1 MGDAAAHWNRIRHI
15 LAEATELTAGE
26 RGRFLARACAG
37 DAELRRDVDALLE
50 STLGAER
57 FLEDLAGRAGLP
69 FAGPEHEPPAG
80 LRRIGAYRLLRR
92 IGEGG
97 MGAVYLA
104 DRADGEFHM
113 RVAVK
118 LLPGGLSTDVMQRRF
133 AVERRILARLAH
145 PGIGRLLDGGVTE
158 DGVPF
163 LVMEYAA
170 GVPIDSYCDDN
181 GLDIDARLSL
191 FLEVCDAVDFAHSH
205 EIVHRDL
212 KPSNILVSADGQVKL
227 LDFGIA
233 KVLDGDSGSD
243 STMTTWGGAPLTP
256 LYASPEQIRGEA
268 AGYGSDV
275 YQLGALLYLLLTGRL
290 PTDPVD
296 SGSWAELARAV
307 ASRRVIPASSA
318 AGMPGQGRRGQVA
331 STPEQRA
338 RARRTGVGLL
348 RSRLAGEIDAIL
360 LKALRDDPLR
370 RYRSVAAL
378 AREIRRNRDGHPV
391 AASLE
396 VHVRPGS
403 RKRVEPSPPR
413 ASEPWSGPPA
423 APAIRSDHVAVL
435 PFAGAETGALS
446 YLRHGLVSLLA
457 AALDDSGVISSIE
470 PTAILAALTPPDD
483 ERADAIAPPALAE
496 QLGAGLYVLGD
507 VVEAGDIVRISA
519 SLYDLGGD
527 REPRVTAIA
536 EGSPDQVFELVDA
549 LAVDILC
556 AVAPSHSGDLARTA
570 ARTTSLAGLKL
581 FLRGEQALHAGAF
594 FAAADAYQRAV
605 EADPGFALGYY
616 RLAIAAYWAH
626 NLGLTRRFAAEAA
639 ARSDRLPV
647 RERRLLAT
655 LELYLDGRASAAEAG
670 YRQLLN
676 EDPGDLEA
684 AFLMGTLLFFHN
696 ALRGRSHAEARPYF
710 ERVLAGEPGHILS
723 LLYLSTIV
731 ARAGDL
737 RALDRL
743 TDRLLEVYPEGG
755 VPAYPIVARAQRA
768 FAGQSVLARDRAVEE
783 VRMAG
788 SLAAITASNVVVF
801 SHTDL
806 SGAERIVQLLATE
819 SEPPEVRATGHL
831 LRAHLELGGGRIDA
845 AEAELDLAQGL
856 GSAEALEFRALF
868 ALAPFLSPGRPRL
881 EALRAALLDRDRAEP
896 ADAPP
901 PIPHFAPHHGVHAH
915 AQLYLLGLVDARL
928 GEHDTALERA
938 EGLAAAAS
946 SSDDVALRS
955 FAETI
960 RAEVAACREGP
971 AAALAILEAHE
982 LGTSVERALSS
993 SLYAHGHARLNR
1005 ADLLLANGRGDE
1017 ALAWY
1022 RTFGDNSLHDAIYLA
1037 PAQLRQAEILQSRG
1051 DTTGAALHYRR
1062 FLDLW
1067 RTCDPALE
1075 PTTAAAG
1082 RALARLSA
1090 APAPSPGD

>member
-1 MGDAAAHWNRIRHI
+1 MGDPAAHWNRIRHI
-15 LAEATELTAGE
+15 LAEAMELAPVE

-37 DAELRRDVDALLE
+37 DADLRRDVDVLLE
-50 STLGAER
+50 SSVGAEG
-57 FLEDLAGRAGLP
+57 FLEELAGRAGLP
-69 FAGPEHEPPAG
+69 FAGPEHAPPAG
-80 LRRIGAYRLLRR
+80 LRRVGAYRLLRR

-104 DRADGEFHM
+104 DRADGEFEM

-118 LLPGGLSTDVMQRRF
+118 LLPTGLHTDVMQRRF
-133 AVERRILARLAH
+133 AAERRILARLAH

-158 DGVPF
+158 DGIPF

-181 GLDIDARLSL
+181 LLDIDARVSL
-191 FLEVCDAVDFAHSH
+191 FLEVCDAVEFAHSH
-205 EIVHRDL
+205 EVVHRDL
-212 KPSNILVSADGQVKL
+212 KPTNILVSADGQVKL

-233 KVLDGDSGSD
+233 KVLAGDAGPD
-243 STMTTWGGAPLTP
+243 STLTTWGGAPLTP
-256 LYASPEQIRGEA
+256 LFASPEQIKGEP
-268 AGYGSDV
+268 AGFGSDV
-275 YQLGALLYLLLTGRL
+275 YQLAALLYLLLTGRL

-307 ASRRVIPASSA
+307 ASRRIIPASSA
-318 AGMPGQGRRGQVA
+318 AGMPGQGRRGLA
-331 STPEQRA
+331 GPTPEQRA
-338 RARRTGVGLL
+338 RARRTGVAAL

-360 LKALRDDPLR
+360 LKALRDDPTR

-378 AREIRRNRDGHPV
+378 AGEIRRNRDGHPV

-396 VHVRPGS
+396 VHVRPTPL
-403 RKRVEPSPPR
+403 KRVEPTPSR
-413 ASEPWSGPPA
+413 TPA
-423 APAIRSDHVAVL
+423 PERTVPIAPSIRTDHVAVL
-435 PFAGAETGALS
+435 PFAGASNEALS

-470 PTAILAALTPPDD
+470 PTAILAALPPADTD
-483 ERADAIAPPALAE
+483 VADAAAASAQAE
-496 QLGAGLYVLGD
+496 QLGAGLYVLGE
-507 VVEAGDIVRISA
+507 VVEVGELVRISA
-519 SLYDLGGD
+519 SLHDVGDD
-527 REPRVTAIA
+527 REPRVTAVA
-536 EGSPDQVFELVDA
+536 EGSTDQVFDLVDT
-549 LAVDILC
+549 LAIEILC
-556 AVAPSHSGDLARTA
+556 AVAPSHSADLVGTA

-581 FLRGEQALHAGAF
+581 FMRGEQALHAGAF

-605 EADPGFALGYY
+605 EADPHFALGYY

-647 RERRLLAT
+647 RERRLLAA
-655 LELYLDGRASAAEAG
+655 LELYLDGRASAAEAS
-670 YRQLLN
+670 YQALLD

-710 ERVLAGEPGHILS
+710 ERVLANQPGHILS

-743 TDRLLEVYPEGG
+743 TERLLDVYPEGG
-755 VPAYPIVARAQRA
+755 VPAYPIVARAQRT
-768 FAGQSVLARDRAVEE
+768 FASHNAAARDRALEE
-783 VRMAG
+783 LRRAG
-788 SLAAITASNVVVF
+788 SLAAITAANVAVLARM
-801 SHTDL
+801 DL
-806 SGAERIVQLLATE
+806 SGADRIVQLLVAE
-819 SEPPEVRATGHL
+819 PEPPEVRATGHV

-845 AEAELDLAQGL
+845 AESELELAHGL
-856 GSAEALEFRALF
+856 GSVEALEFRTLF
-868 ALAPFLSPGRPRL
+868 ALAPFLSAGKPRL
-881 EALRAALLDRDRAEP
+881 EGLRAALLDRDRADP

-915 AQLYLLGLVDARL
+915 AQLFLLGLVNARL
-928 GEHDTALERA
+928 GEYDDALDRA
-938 EGLAAAAS
+938 HELEAAAS
-946 SSDDVALRS
+946 SSDDIALRS

-960 RAEVAACREGP
+960 RAEVAAGRDGP
-971 AAALAILEAHE
+971 AAALAVLEAHE

-993 SLYAHGHARLNR
+993 SLYAHGHARLTR
-1005 ADLLLANGRGDE
+1005 ADLLRANGRPDE

-1022 RTFGDNSLHDAIYLA
+1022 RTFGDNSLQDAIYLA
-1037 PAQLRQAEILQSRG
+1037 PAQFRQAEILQSRG
-1051 DTTGAALHYRR
+1051 DVPGALVHYRR
-1062 FLDLW
+1062 FLELW
-1067 RTCDPALE
+1067 RTCDPLLE
-1075 PTTAAAG
+1075 PTTAAAR
-1082 RALARLSA
+1082 RALARLGAALPPSA
-1090 APAPSPGD
+1090 IA